1 MEICLIREWHSKKKN
16 MDYLPAQGLGI
27 FLRLSQFGWEFY
39 STVQGIAKLKVE
51 FFVNY
56 EFGNVVTNI
65 K

>member
-1 MEICLIREWHSKKKN
+1 